1 MFRGRQSTIAS
12 PWDAGTK
19 KIMLL
24 SSLVVLPMVAF
35 TVTMLV
41 VVFSNMIDLNGCPDP
56 GLCPYINNT
65 GPANSSHYYV
75 DFPVGRLAFISSLS
89 STVSFALLAVMMSMY
104 GYVVASQIL
113 YASQD
118 FDGRA
123 LLPTPLGTTELIR
136 LLNAEITL
144 LWDILVGSYHRIKQ
158 HKRHF
163 RKDRAKEPRVLRF
176 CRIVF
181 VLSIMARRVSSADF
195 RSA

>member
-75 DFPVGRLAFISSLS
+75 DFPVGRLAFVSSLS

-113 YASQD
+113 YASQGL
-118 FDGRA
+118 DGRA

-144 LWDILVGSYHRIKQ
+144 LWDIIVGSYHRIKQ
-158 HKRHF
+158 KERQS
-163 RKDRAKEPRVLRF
+163 RKDWIKEPRILRL

-181 VLSIMARRVSSADF
+181 VLSITAR
-195 RSA
+195 